1 MSNQNPSPQNEGKYS
16 LFMGFVYVSNLIV
29 GTGMADNFFFEN
41 FFRFF
46 KKITLKEISHENCQ
60 VLLLADFLE
69 FLIKYFEYFFTQM
82 GFKRTILIF
91 KTK

>member
-29 GTGMADNFFFEN
+29 GTGMADYLFFFEN
-41 FFRFF
+41 FSFF
-46 KKITLKEISHENCQ
+46 QKN
-60 VLLLADFLE
+60 
-69 FLIKYFEYFFTQM
+69 YFEGDFSKKFSGLTLGRFPRISTQILWVFFTPM
-82 GFKRTILIF
+82 GFKLTILIF